1 MSDYLSNVV
10 IVHKYP
16 NNQWNLIVDSIKNII
31 DELDAIVPAKSK
43 HTVIESRATH
53 LIASAI
59 NLVRLIRE
67 SYPDDQADDLV
78 KRLHRSIMSEDNRK
92 FTRKIKD
99 LRNQK

>member
-1 MSDYLSNVV
+1 
-10 IVHKYP
+10 
-16 NNQWNLIVDSIKNII
+16 VDALKNII

-67 SYPDDQADDLV
+67 SYPDEQAEDLV
-78 KRLHRSIMSEDNRK
+78 KRLHRSIMSEDDKK
-92 FTRKIKD
+92 FTRKIKEI
-99 LRNQK
+99 RKER

>member
-1 MSDYLSNVV
+1 MDAL
-10 IVHKYP
+10 
-16 NNQWNLIVDSIKNII
+16 KNII

-67 SYPDDQADDLV
+67 TYPDEQAEDLV
-78 KRLHRSIMSEDNRK
+78 KRLHRSIMSEDDKK
-92 FTRKIKD
+92 FTRKIKEISKE
-99 LRNQK
+99 R

>member
-1 MSDYLSNVV
+1 
-10 IVHKYP
+10 
-16 NNQWNLIVDSIKNII
+16 VDSLKNII

-59 NLVRLIRE
+59 NLIRLIRE

-78 KRLHRSIMSEDNRK
+78 KRLHRSIMSEDERK
-92 FTRKIKD
+92 FTRKIKEI
-99 LRNQK
+99 RKER